1 MASGFDAGGGAAFL
15 PLAVEFG
22 DVAASGAA
30 GKTTGLV
37 EIAQLNGFV
46 AVLLLRPHL
55 EDVAGAGLDH
65 GHRDDLA
72 GRVENLRHP
81 DLAAEQSNYHRS
93 LPLCYVAGG
102 NGRPAAG
109 FTRQASVP

>member
-1 MASGFDAGGGAAFL
+1 M
-15 PLAVEFG
+15 
-22 DVAASGAA
+22 AASGAA

-46 AVLLLRPHL
+46 AVLLLRPQL
-55 EDVAGAGLDH
+55 KDVARAGLDH
-65 GHRDDLA
+65 GCRDHLA

-93 LPLCYVAGG
+93 MPLCYVADG
-102 NGRPAAG
+102 NDRLMAG
-109 FTRQASVP
+109 FTRSSFRSIM